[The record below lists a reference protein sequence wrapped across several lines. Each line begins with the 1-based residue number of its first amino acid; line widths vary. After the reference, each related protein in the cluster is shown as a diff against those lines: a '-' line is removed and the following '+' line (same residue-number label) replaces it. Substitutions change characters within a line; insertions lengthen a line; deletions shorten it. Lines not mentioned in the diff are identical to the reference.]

1 MNINKLKVGTRLAVG
16 FGVVCI
22 LLVMTVLI
30 GINRLATLD
39 AGTTLIVHDKWPK
52 IEKSTVLLE
61 NVDTIAI
68 ALRNMMLN
76 ADEKDRKLQLS
87 RIAEARK
94 NVDTA
99 LTELDAL
106 ISSEKGSAKLSAVM
120 ENRVRYKGGQ
130 DKLIA
135 LIQSGD
141 EEAAKAYLADELRPV
156 LGAYKAALKDLI
168 AHEVAQIRQ
177 TGEMAEQ
184 TYQDSRLLMLGLG
197 ALALSLAAAIG
208 FVITRGLLKQLGG
221 EPGYAAEI
229 AGEIAAGKLDV
240 QVAVAANDQTS
251 LLHAME
257 SMRTQLAG
265 VVRDVRASTD
275 LINTASGE
283 IAAGNQEL
291 SARTEQQASA
301 LEETASS
308 MEELTSTVRQNA
320 DNARQANQ
328 LAVSASD
335 VAAKGGAV
343 VAQVVGTMQSINE
356 SAKSIVDIIGVIDG
370 IAFQTNIL
378 ALNAAVEAAR
388 AGEQG
393 RGFAVVATEVRTLAQ
408 RSASAAKEIKALID
422 NSVQKVDAGAKLV
435 DEAGV
440 TMAAI
445 IDSVRSVTDIMSEIT
460 AASAE
465 QSAGIEQI
473 NMAVTQMDQVTQQ
486 NAALVEEA
494 AAASA
499 SMQDEAGNLSRA
511 VGVFTLSD
519 SARPV
524 STPAAPKPQLR
535 TGAKAVAPAA
545 RPVRQLAT
553 STGTDW
559 EEF

>member
-39 AGTTLIVHDKWPK
+39 AGTMLIVQDKWPK
-52 IEKSTVLLE
+52 IEKSTLLLE

-76 ADEKDRKLQLS
+76 ADEKDRQLQLS

-94 NVDTA
+94 NVDRA
-99 LTELDAL
+99 LAELDAL

-120 ENRVRYKGGQ
+120 ENRGRYKDGQ

-197 ALALSLAAAIG
+197 ALALSLAAGIG
-208 FVITRGLLKQLGG
+208 LVITRGLLKQLGG

-240 QVAVAANDQTS
+240 QVAVAADDRTS

-257 SMRTQLAG
+257 TMRTQLAG

-519 SARPV
+519 GGHPAPK
-524 STPAAPKPQLR
+524 PAAHKPQLR
-535 TGAKAVAPAA
+535 TAAKAAAPAA

-553 STGTDW
+553 STGSDW